1 MKLSKRFIRN
11 LLLLLLKGVGFFTRL
26 FPWRLGVL
34 FGGLLGTLAFYL
46 LKRERR
52 RSLEGLQVAFGNE
65 KSEKALLTIARKNFC
80 NLGKGLIEILNLH
93 RLKKEALET
102 LISLEG
108 EEYLKAATESGQGV
122 ILITGHIGNW
132 ELMAAALSMRGY
144 RLHVI
149 AAPLYDPRIDELI
162 VRLRADFKVETIS
175 RGSPSSSRK
184 ILSVLKSKEI
194 LGLLI
199 DQDTRV
205 DGVFVNFFNKKA
217 HTPAGAAQ
225 LALRSGAATMMC
237 FVTRLPGDQ
246 HRITIEKPMRLYRSG
261 NKQQDIQRNTAMFT
275 ARIEEHVK
283 QYPEQW
289 VWMHRRWRTKPE
301 EVLLDKGG
309 K

>member
-1 MKLSKRFIRN
+1 MTWSKRFVRN
-11 LLLLLLKGVGFFTRL
+11 FLLLLLKLLGIFTRL
-26 FPWRLGVL
+26 LPWRLGVR
-34 FGGLLGTLAFYL
+34 FGGLLGILAFYL
-46 LKRERR
+46 LKRERQ
-52 RSLEGLQVAFGNE
+52 RSHEGLQVAFGTE
-65 KSEKALLTIARKNFC
+65 KSERDLRVIARTNFC

-93 RLKKEALET
+93 TLSKERLEMY
-102 LISLEG
+102 ISLEG
-108 EEYLKAATESGQGV
+108 EEYLKAATESGKGI

-132 ELMAAALSMRGY
+132 ELMAAVLSMRGY

-162 VRLRADFKVETIS
+162 IRLRADFKVETIS

-237 FVTRLPGDQ
+237 FVTRLPGDR
-246 HRITIEKPMRLYRSG
+246 HRISIEKPMHLYRSG
-261 NKQQDIQRNTAMFT
+261 NKEQDIENNTAMFT
-275 ARIEEHVK
+275 ARIEEHIK

-289 VWMHRRWRTKPE
+289 VWMHRRWRTKQD
-301 EVLLDKGG
+301 EVIRDKTA

>member
-1 MKLSKRFIRN
+1 MTWSKRFVRN
-11 LLLLLLKGVGFFTRL
+11 FLLVLLKGLGFLIRL
-26 FPWRLGVL
+26 LPWRLGVH
-34 FGGLLGTLAFYL
+34 FGGLLGLIAFYL

-52 RSLEGLQVAFGNE
+52 RSYEGLKVAFGNE
-65 KSEKALLTIARKNFC
+65 KSEQALQRIARKNFS

-93 RLKKEALET
+93 SLNKEQLET
-102 LISLEG
+102 LVSLEG
-108 EEYLKAATESGQGV
+108 EEYLKAATESGQGG

-162 VRLRADFKVETIS
+162 IRLRADFNVETIS

-184 ILSVLKSKEI
+184 ILSVLKKKEI

-237 FVTRLPGDQ
+237 FVTRLPGDR
-246 HRITIEKPMRLYRSG
+246 HRITIEKPMHLYKNG
-261 NKQQDIQRNTAMFT
+261 NKEQDIEKNTAMFT

-301 EVLLDKGG
+301 EITAPEKS
-309 K
+309 

>member
-1 MKLSKRFIRN
+1 MTWSKRFVRN
-11 LLLLLLKGVGFFTRL
+11 FLLVLLKGLGFLIRL
-26 FPWRLGVL
+26 LPWRLGVH
-34 FGGLLGTLAFYL
+34 FGGLLGLIAFYL

-52 RSLEGLQVAFGNE
+52 RSYEGLKVAFGNE
-65 KSEKALLTIARKNFC
+65 KSEQALQRIARKNFS

-93 RLKKEALET
+93 SLKKEQLET
-102 LISLEG
+102 LVSLEG
-108 EEYLKAATESGQGV
+108 EEYLKAATESGQGG

-162 VRLRADFKVETIS
+162 IRLRADFNVETIS

-184 ILSVLKSKEI
+184 ILSVLKKKEI

-237 FVTRLPGDQ
+237 FVTRLPGDR
-246 HRITIEKPMRLYRSG
+246 HRITIEKPMHLYKNG
-261 NKQQDIQRNTAMFT
+261 NKEQDIEKNTAMFT

-301 EVLLDKGG
+301 EIPAPEKS
-309 K
+309 